1 MLEQISPWIT
11 PAIVLALFIW
21 LRFDI
26 RDLRRD
32 LTARLDGLDGRLRA
46 VETGL
51 AELRGRLDGMD
62 GQFAFLRKYITGE
75 NLRGQ
80 RPTEAGAD
88 E

>member
-11 PAIVLALFIW
+11 PVIVLALFIR

-32 LTARLDGLDGRLRA
+32 LTARLGGLDERLRA

-62 GQFAFLRKYITGE
+62 GQFAFLREYITGG
-75 NLRGQ
+75 NVRGQ

>member
-1 MLEQISPWIT
+1 MRS
-11 PAIVLALFIW
+11 
-21 LRFDI
+21 DI

-32 LTARLDGLDGRLRA
+32 LTARLDGLDGLLQA

-62 GQFAFLRKYITGE
+62 GQFAFLREYITGK
-75 NLRGQ
+75 NVRGQ

>member
-21 LRFDI
+21 LRSDI

-62 GQFAFLRKYITGE
+62 GQFAFLREYITGE
-75 NLRGQ
+75 NVRGQ

>member
-11 PAIVLALFIW
+11 PAIVLALFVW
-21 LRFDI
+21 LRSDI
-26 RDLRRD
+26 RDLRRELGEMDADD
-32 LTARLDGLDGRLRA
+32 LKA

-51 AELRGRLDGMD
+51 AELRGRFDGID
-62 GQFAFLRKYITGE
+62 GQFAFLRDYITGE
-75 NLRGQ
+75 NVRGQ

>member
-21 LRFDI
+21 LRSDI

-32 LTARLDGLDGRLRA
+32 LTARLDGLDERLRA

-62 GQFAFLRKYITGE
+62 GQFAFLREYITGE
-75 NLRGQ
+75 NVRGQ

>member
-11 PAIVLALFIW
+11 PAIVLALFVW

-32 LTARLDGLDGRLRA
+32 LSARLDGLDTRLRA

-62 GQFAFLRKYITGE
+62 GQFAFLREYITGE
-75 NLRGQ
+75 NVRGQ